1 MLGCKSHADRIRNIE
16 VFKRES
22 GENGLSF
29 FVLAQIKKRIKSR
42 NKFGRNEKM
51 TIFAIRPKK
60 TGK

>member
-29 FVLAQIKKRIKSR
+29 FVPARIKKE
-42 NKFGRNEKM
+42 NEISK
-51 TIFAIRPKK
+51 
-60 TGK
+60 